1 LPARHHRPRRGGAG
15 GAHARRPVRPVPPA
29 LRGARAGPPR
39 RRVHVQRQG
48 APPPLRA
55 RHPPHLL
62 QREHVRILRP
72 LPVRRHLPPA
82 LHPRPVLSRGRSSTS
97 PPRRRREEALAT
109 QGRASYLSD
118 LPSPA
123 GALHVPHA
131 RAAPSLPTPSPMTE
145 RLPLRRAACL
155 ALLLGALAAPALR
168 AQEAPP
174 GRTCATPTPSEAVLQ
189 QHYEAVQ
196 AWVQQHPAP
205 QGGETVTIP
214 IAFHVVHNGTT
225 GNIPDQWITDQVE
238 VLNDAFADMGYR
250 FVVAMLD
257 RTENATWFSTC
268 YGSGENPMKQALAI
282 DPAHFLNIYTCL
294 PSGGILGYAYRPDGD
309 ASSIHHGVV
318 LHYNTL
324 PGGGLFPYNQ
334 GDTGTHE
341 VGHYVGLL
349 HTFDG
354 GCSGGDTPPGCET
367 GGDRVC
373 DTPAEASAAFGR
385 PAGRDTC
392 PPGGPHPNPDLRDHP
407 GDACVNPCPAG
418 PTGPPLAPISQVR
431 PATMRRPDPLGAP
444 RPLALGNVRL
454 GESETKRVHVV
465 TLPDAPLL

>member
-1 LPARHHRPRRGGAG
+1 
-15 GAHARRPVRPVPPA
+15 
-29 LRGARAGPPR
+29 
-39 RRVHVQRQG
+39 
-48 APPPLRA
+48 
-55 RHPPHLL
+55 
-62 QREHVRILRP
+62 
-72 LPVRRHLPPA
+72 
-82 LHPRPVLSRGRSSTS
+82 
-97 PPRRRREEALAT
+97 
-109 QGRASYLSD
+109 
-118 LPSPA
+118 
-123 GALHVPHA
+123 
-131 RAAPSLPTPSPMTE
+131 MTE

-294 PSGGILGYAYRPDGD
+294 PSGGILGYAYLPDGD
-309 ASSIHHGVV
+309 ESSIHHGVV

-373 DTPAEASAAFGR
+373 DTPAEASAAFGC

-392 PPGGPHPNPDLRDHP
+392 PTGGPDPIQNFMDYTD
-407 GDACVNPCPAG
+407 DACMNHFTPG
-418 PTGPPLAPISQVR
+418 QTERS
-431 PATMRRPDPLGAP
+431 
-444 RPLALGNVRL
+444 LALMSQFRPTIMSSPDAFAAPGALAFVNVRL

-465 TLPDAPLL
+465 NLTDDPLLVAAIETDNDAFAADATSLTV